1 MNQLEISPDELILA
15 YGELGIQCRILEQ
28 TIKQKD
34 EKIAQLEKQ
43 LEFYDDK
50 LWNESAPKNN
60 LA

>member
-28 TIKQKD
+28 TIKQRD

-43 LEFYDDK
+43 LEFYGETFEASK
-50 LWNESAPKNN
+50 CG
-60 LA
+60 

>member
-1 MNQLEISPDELILA
+1 MDQLEISPDDLILA
-15 YGELGIQCRILEQ
+15 YGELAIQCRILEQ

-34 EKIAQLEKQ
+34 EKIVQLEKQ

-50 LWNESAPKNN
+50 LWNESAPENN